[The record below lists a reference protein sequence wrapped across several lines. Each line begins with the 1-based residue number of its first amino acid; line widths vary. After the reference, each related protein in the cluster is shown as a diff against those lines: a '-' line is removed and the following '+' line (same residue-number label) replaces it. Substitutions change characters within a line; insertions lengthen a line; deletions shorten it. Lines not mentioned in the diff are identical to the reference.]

1 MLCFFVCL
9 CMREK
14 ERSST
19 RECEREVF
27 CFKTDSAFKAVLFS
41 LFFGIW
47 EQLFIP
53 LSCGIALTIQC
64 ICIYTQ
70 YLYTI
75 SPHTNDPMFLLFVF
89 FFF

>member
-41 LFFGIW
+41 LFFRYLGTIIQSP
-47 EQLFIP
+47 QLWN
-53 LSCGIALTIQC
+53 CANYTVYMY
-64 ICIYTQ
+64 IYTIPI
-70 YLYTI
+70 YNI
-75 SPHTNDPMFLLFVF
+75 STYQ
-89 FFF
+89 